1 MTRGSATDGGFKL
14 ASENHI
20 PEIKHQLELLSHYQ
34 LRVGVFVSTG
44 DKSVAFLQMIAVVN
58 EYGAH
63 IKPVKGP
70 YLAVP
75 NKKTGGIYLLKEV
88 TIPPRP
94 FMVPA
99 LDANINDY
107 VQQIKRDLNLIM
119 WRRLTAKE
127 LYKRLGR
134 SIKAHIQHNIQVR
147 NDPKNAPLTVENKG
161 KNDPLVDTGSLLRS
175 ISWKVV
181 PV

>member
-1 MTRGSATDGGFKL
+1 M
-14 ASENHI
+14 ASNENHI
-20 PEIKHQLELLSHYQ
+20 PEIKHQLELLNHYQ

-107 VQQIKRDLNLIM
+107 VQQIKCDLNLIM

-134 SIKAHIQHNIQVR
+134 SIKAHIQHNIQVQ

>member
-1 MTRGSATDGGFKL
+1 MIRGSATDGGFKL

-20 PEIKHQLELLSHYQ
+20 PEIKHQLKLLNHYQ
-34 LRVGVFVSTG
+34 LRVGVFVATG
-44 DKSVAFLQMIAVVN
+44 GRSLAFLQMIASVN

-70 YLAVP
+70 YLALP
-75 NKKTGGIYLLKEV
+75 NKKTGGIYLKKEV
-88 TIPPRP
+88 YIPPRP

-99 LDANINDY
+99 LDANIDEFTR
-107 VQQIKRDLNLIM
+107 QIVRDLNLIM
-119 WRRLTAKE
+119 CRRLTAKE

-134 SIKAHIQHNIQVR
+134 SIKAHIQHNIQVQ
-147 NDPKNAPLTVENKG
+147 NDPKNAPLTIANKG

-181 PV
+181 PA